1 MQEEQIRKKKQELDK
16 EKRRLEESKTELKI
30 KEFDI
35 KATGIIVNI
44 FVSMITALIVTL
56 LLIR

>member
-1 MQEEQIRKKKQELDK
+1 MKQEELNK
-16 EKRRLEESKTELKI
+16 EKARLEELKTELKI